1 MGCSQSFDRLL
12 DTRHNEFRR
21 LVRTSFGI
29 MSAKVRGRMKKILVT
44 IAAVGIV
51 LMASC
56 AGSDT
61 YIETLPNEEP
71 GTDPYVTVV
80 EDFDL
85 MAPSG
90 YRVYG
95 MIRRPDP
102 AVYPNRSFA
111 AVVMIPG
118 GIGPG
123 RLDAEGSE
131 AKILAE
137 SGMVVVCFNAEGRV
151 SNHPGDIAS
160 QGTEDFN
167 GFRHQDGLAE
177 ILQYVMGLDYV
188 IPDNVGISTKS
199 YGITMAAGC
208 AGRYPE
214 IPIKYIVDGEGPSN
228 SFVTAH
234 EPWALYTPPSHPCH
248 DRYEQVHEL
257 FGHYSIYRDDSPGNQ
272 AFWAEREAD
281 KFIGEFRGRYL
292 RLQAEWDH
300 AQPPSELGE
309 IPVFHQP
316 PMWWQC
322 KHAMDMVNAA
332 VAGGVPWVCVN
343 LPEQGNPINATYDA
357 DDQPVYL
364 PGRLADKPWAVLAV
378 LEMARMD

>member
-1 MGCSQSFDRLL
+1 
-12 DTRHNEFRR
+12 
-21 LVRTSFGI
+21 
-29 MSAKVRGRMKKILVT
+29 MKRILITV
-44 IAAVGIV
+44 AATAIV
-51 LMASC
+51 LTASC

-61 YIETLPNEEP
+61 SIGTLPNEEP
-71 GTDPYVTVV
+71 GTDPYVTVI
-80 EDFDL
+80 ENFDL
-85 MAPSG
+85 MMPSG
-90 YRVYG
+90 DRVYG

-123 RLDAEGSE
+123 RLDAHGTE
-131 AKILAE
+131 ATILAE

-151 SNHPGDIAS
+151 SDHPEDIAS
-160 QGTEDFN
+160 EGTEDFN

-177 ILQYVMGLDYV
+177 ILQYVIDLDYV
-188 IPDNVGISTKS
+188 IPDNVGIRSQS

-214 IPIKYIVDGEGPSN
+214 IPVKYIVDGEGPSN

-234 EPWALYTPPSHPCH
+234 EPWALYSPPSHPFH
-248 DRYEQVHEL
+248 NRPEHVHEL
-257 FGHYSIYRDDSPGNQ
+257 FGHYSTYRDASSENQ

-281 KFIGEFRGRYL
+281 KFIGAFRGRYL

-300 AQPPSELGE
+300 AQPPSEPAE
-309 IPVFHQP
+309 IPTFHQP
-316 PMWWQC
+316 PVWWQC
-322 KHAMDMVNAA
+322 KHAADTVNAA
-332 VAGGVPWVCVN
+332 VTGGVPWVRVN
-343 LPEQGNPINATYDA
+343 LAEQGNLINATYDT
-357 DDQPVYL
+357 DNQPVYL
-364 PGRLADKPWAVLAV
+364 PGKLGEKPWPILAV

>member
-1 MGCSQSFDRLL
+1 LASCLQQYVS
-12 DTRHNEFRR
+12 
-21 LVRTSFGI
+21 
-29 MSAKVRGRMKKILVT
+29 RMKKIFIT
-44 IAAVGIV
+44 IATIVIV
-51 LMASC
+51 LITSC
-56 AGSDT
+56 GGSDNDM
-61 YIETLPNEEP
+61 ETLPNEEP
-71 GTDPYVTVV
+71 GTNPYATIV

-85 MAPSG
+85 LMPSG
-90 YRVYG
+90 NRVYG

-123 RLDAEGSE
+123 RLDAQGTE
-131 AKILAE
+131 AKLLAE

-151 SNHPGDIAS
+151 SNHPDDIAS
-160 QGTEDFN
+160 EGTEDFN
-167 GFRHQDGLAE
+167 GFRHQDGLAK
-177 ILQYVMGLDYV
+177 ILQYVISLDYV
-188 IPDNVGISTKS
+188 IPDNVGIITQS

-208 AGRYPE
+208 AGRHPE
-214 IPIKYIVDGEGPSN
+214 VPIKYIVDGEGPSN

-234 EPWALYTPPSHPCH
+234 EPWALYSPLSHPYH
-248 DRYEQVHEL
+248 NRYEQVHDL
-257 FGHYSIYRDDSPGNQ
+257 FGHYSIYRDFSPENQ

-300 AQPPSELGE
+300 VQPPSEPAE
-309 IPVFHQP
+309 IPMFHQP

-322 KHAMDMVNAA
+322 KHATDMVNAA
-332 VAGGVPWVCVN
+332 VTGGVPWVRVN
-343 LPEQGNPINATYDA
+343 LPEHSNLINTTYDA
-357 DDQPVYL
+357 DNQPVYL
-364 PGRLADKPWAVLAV
+364 PRKLADNPWPVRAV

>member
-1 MGCSQSFDRLL
+1 MDFAGYSGP
-12 DTRHNEFRR
+12 
-21 LVRTSFGI
+21 V
-29 MSAKVRGRMKKILVT
+29 SARCLRKCDGQMKKILIIIATIGILLVT
-44 IAAVGIV
+44 G
-51 LMASC
+51 C
-56 AGSDT
+56 GGSDS

-71 GTDPYVTVV
+71 GTNPYTTIV

-85 MAPSG
+85 LMPSG
-90 YRVYG
+90 NRVYG

-102 AVYPNRSFA
+102 VVYPNRSFA

-123 RLDAEGSE
+123 RLDAQGTE
-131 AKILAE
+131 AKTLAE

-151 SNHPGDIAS
+151 SNRPEDIAS
-160 QGTEDFN
+160 EGTEDFN
-167 GFRHQDGLAE
+167 GFRHQDDLAE
-177 ILQYVMGLDYV
+177 IVQYVIGLDYV
-188 IPDNVGISTKS
+188 IPDNVGVSTKS

-208 AGRYPE
+208 AGRHPE

-234 EPWALYTPPSHPCH
+234 EPWALYTPPSHPRH
-248 DRYEQVHEL
+248 NRYEQVHEL
-257 FGHYSIYRDDSPGNQ
+257 FGHYSIYRDPSPENQ

-281 KFIGEFRGRYL
+281 EFIGEFRGRYL

-300 AQPPSELGE
+300 AQPPSGPAE
-309 IPVFHQP
+309 IPMFHQP

-322 KHAMDMVNAA
+322 KHATDMVNAA
-332 VAGGVPWVCVN
+332 VTGGVPWVRVN
-343 LPEQGNPINATYDA
+343 LAEQGNLTNATYDV
-357 DDQPVYL
+357 DNQPVYL
-364 PGRLADKPWAVLAV
+364 PGQLADEPWAVLAV

>member
-1 MGCSQSFDRLL
+1 MR
-12 DTRHNEFRR
+12 
-21 LVRTSFGI
+21 
-29 MSAKVRGRMKKILVT
+29 KIL
-44 IAAVGIV
+44 GIV
-51 LMASC
+51 AAIAIVLTASC

-61 YIETLPNEEP
+61 YIQTLPNEEP
-71 GTDPYVTVV
+71 GTDPYATVI

-85 MAPSG
+85 MMPSG
-90 YRVYG
+90 NRVYG

-102 AVYPNRSFA
+102 AVYLNLSFA
-111 AVVMIPG
+111 AVVMVPG
-118 GIGPG
+118 GIGAG
-123 RLDAEGSE
+123 RLAAQGTE

-151 SNHPGDIAS
+151 SNHPEDIAS
-160 QGTEDFN
+160 EGIEDFN
-167 GFRHQDGLAE
+167 GFRHQDNLAE
-177 ILQYVMGLDYV
+177 IIQYVSGLEYV
-188 IPDNVGISTKS
+188 IPDNVGVSTAS

-214 IPIKYIVDGEGPSN
+214 IPIKYIVDGEGPSS

-234 EPWALYTPPSHPCH
+234 EPWVLYTPPSHPFH
-248 DRYEQVHEL
+248 DRYERMLEL
-257 FGHYSIYRDDSPGNQ
+257 FGHYSIYRDPSRENE

-281 KFIGEFRGRYL
+281 RFIGAFRGRYL

-300 AQPPSELGE
+300 AQPPGGPAE

-316 PMWWQC
+316 SVWWQC
-322 KHAMDMVNAA
+322 KHAADMINAA
-332 VAGGVPWVCVN
+332 VTGGVPWVRVN
-343 LPEQGNPINATYDA
+343 LVEQGNAINATYDA
-357 DDQPVYL
+357 ENQPVYL